1 MFYKLIAQG
10 GILDAGELSQYED
23 YFDEGDKGLLE
34 LDLRLPVSQGMA
46 QELENK
52 LREAGVQDVR
62 VTTASPML
70 KIYFRK
76 GFPWLAVIA
85 AAVLGLIALAILI
98 VGWRLYK
105 DVSPDIPGGG
115 TTLFWILVILA
126 GVAAVVYLKRKRR

>member
-1 MFYKLIAQG
+1 MYKLIAQG
-10 GILDAGELSQYED
+10 GILDANDLAQYED

-34 LDLRLPVSQGMA
+34 LDLRLPVSQSIA
-46 QELENK
+46 QGLENK

-70 KIYFRK
+70 RIYFRK

-115 TTLFWILVILA
+115 TTLFWLAVIFA
-126 GVAAVVYLKRKRR
+126 GVAAVVYFRRKRR